1 VLLQSRWPQRSL
13 DYESSGELAEGAEK
27 GLVLR
32 QSRRRLG
39 RSAHGRGKATGRREA
54 KMARYTKKRENKDA
68 GREERLLTV
77 EVRKKAEGR
86 RRGEQSVDVCTKHR

>member
-39 RSAHGRGKATGRREA
+39 GSAHGRGKATGRREA

-86 RRGEQSVDVCTKHR
+86 RRVERSVDVCTKHR